1 MRPTVARS
9 VSVQTEGMD
18 KAQWGMHRLR
28 ALVVILVCSSFA
40 SADDVSPNSRYA
52 RDGLIFETYWNAKYG
67 YTIDYPVGLL
77 MPQPSV
83 DAGDGRTFI
92 APDHGA
98 SLVVYGSN
106 LILVNLDSP
115 ESVSVQAWY
124 EAELERA
131 VRPSYHLV
139 REAQRWFVISGVDGD
154 EIYYRKSIHA
164 WPECGFVTF
173 ELRYP
178 RDQAEAFDP
187 VVERAASTFAC
198 FR

>member
-1 MRPTVARS
+1 
-9 VSVQTEGMD
+9 MD
-18 KAQWGMHRLR
+18 KAQWGTHRWL

-40 SADDVSPNSRYA
+40 SADDVSPDSRYA

-67 YTIDYPVGLL
+67 YGIDYPVGLL
-77 MPQPSV
+77 IPQPSV

-98 SLVVYGSN
+98 RLVVYGSN
-106 LILVNLDSP
+106 QNPVNLDSP
-115 ESVSVQAWY
+115 EPVSVQAWY
-124 EAELERA
+124 EAELEGA
-131 VRPSYHLV
+131 VNPSYHLV
-139 REAQRWFVISGVDGD
+139 RETQRAFVISGVDGD

-164 WPECGFVTF
+164 WPDCGFLTF

-178 RDQAEAFDP
+178 RDLADQFDP